1 MVPEAVG
8 VGDLEVASLAVRVL
22 GLLIIEEIYIIQS
35 TILSYVVYYIYQ
47 CR

>member
-22 GLLIIEEIYIIQS
+22 GLLMIEEIYIIQS
-35 TILSYVVYYIYQ
+35 TILS
-47 CR
+47 